1 MFLQKEI
8 DMKITF
14 VEKKYKIAKRFKT
27 VLTEKLERLNKYFGE
42 EATARVVC
50 SKQNKIEKL
59 EITIT
64 NKGLLFRSE
73 VSGLNMY
80 ENIDLALPKLEKQ
93 IVRNR
98 EKVTQSKR
106 TAPKNVGFEYLDEMP
121 DVKLPEIYKKKI
133 FELDPI
139 MVEEAKDAIERLG
152 HTFYIF
158 LNAETGKVNVIYK
171 RNDNKYGLI
180 EVNF

>member
-1 MFLQKEI
+1 
-8 DMKITF
+8 MKTTF
-14 VEKKYKIAKRFKT
+14 VEKKYKISKRFKDIM
-27 VLTEKLERLNKYFGE
+27 TEKLSRLDKYFGE
-42 EATARVVC
+42 GAVARVVC
-50 SKQNKIEKL
+50 TKQNKREKL
-59 EITIT
+59 EVNIT
-64 NKGLLFRSE
+64 NKGLLYRSE

-98 EKVTQSKR
+98 EKLTQSKR
-106 TAPKNVGFEYLDEMP
+106 TASKNIGFEFLDELP
-121 DVKLPEIYKKKI
+121 DLNLPEIYKKKT

-139 MVEEAKDAIERLG
+139 MIDEAKDAIERLG

-158 LNAETGKVNVIYK
+158 LNAETGKVNVLYR

>member
-1 MFLQKEI
+1 
-8 DMKITF
+8 MKTTF
-14 VEKKYKIAKRFKT
+14 VEKKYKISKRFKDIM
-27 VLTEKLERLNKYFGE
+27 TEKLSRLDKYFGE
-42 EATARVVC
+42 GAVARVVC
-50 SKQNKIEKL
+50 TKQNKREKL
-59 EITIT
+59 EVNIT
-64 NKGLLFRSE
+64 NKGLLYRSE

-98 EKVTQSKR
+98 EKLTQSKR
-106 TAPKNVGFEYLDEMP
+106 TASKNIGFEFLDELP
-121 DVKLPEIYKKKI
+121 DLKLPEIYKKKT

-139 MVEEAKDAIERLG
+139 MIDEAKDAIERLG

-158 LNAETGKVNVIYK
+158 LNAETGKVNVLYR

>member
-1 MFLQKEI
+1 
-8 DMKITF
+8 
-14 VEKKYKIAKRFKT
+14 
-27 VLTEKLERLNKYFGE
+27 
-42 EATARVVC
+42 
-50 SKQNKIEKL
+50 
-59 EITIT
+59 
-64 NKGLLFRSE
+64 
-73 VSGLNMY
+73 MY

-106 TAPKNVGFEYLDEMP
+106 SAPKNVGFEFLEEVP
-121 DVKLPEIYKKKI
+121 DLKLPEIYKKKT

-139 MVEEAKDAIERLG
+139 MVDEAKDAIERLG

-158 LNAETGKVNVIYK
+158 LNAETGKVNVLYRRSDK
-171 RNDNKYGLI
+171 KYGLI